1 MPDMQVVYA
10 NSQNLYSY
18 ILKLYK
24 GRFTGL
30 SRQWRTRDT
39 HKQREGNMNTIQI
52 TNENGVVNYTEAE
65 VARFIEKSK
74 EVDAYDQVNNQYR
87 KEINNLRHEVR
98 DFFSEGEWS
107 DGETT
112 CNKGDVNSLL
122 ERIGAAKLTTKY
134 NGTFTITGSFSIE
147 VEDEDEIEDIITENT
162 EISNWS
168 ADMDVDQI
176 EVHDVE
182 EEN

>member
-1 MPDMQVVYA
+1 
-10 NSQNLYSY
+10 
-18 ILKLYK
+18 
-24 GRFTGL
+24 
-30 SRQWRTRDT
+30 
-39 HKQREGNMNTIQI
+39 MNTITVNTETDGQASTI
-52 TNENGVVNYTEAE
+52 TYTETE
-65 VARFIEKSK
+65 VLHFKKRAQ
-74 EVDAYDQVNNQYR
+74 EVDAIQQVNDLQR
-87 KEINNLRHEVR
+87 KEIRDLRSNVR
-98 DFFSEGEWS
+98 DFFSESEWS
-107 DGETT
+107 DGEQTV
-112 CNKGDVNSLL
+112 NKSEVNDLL

-182 EEN
+182 EDN

>member
-1 MPDMQVVYA
+1 
-10 NSQNLYSY
+10 
-18 ILKLYK
+18 
-24 GRFTGL
+24 
-30 SRQWRTRDT
+30 
-39 HKQREGNMNTIQI
+39 MNTITIESPTTGDTI
-52 TNENGVVNYTEAE
+52 TYTETE
-65 VARFIEKSK
+65 VRNFISK
-74 EVDAYDQVNNQYR
+74 AGEVSGLNDSITAQVQTIRSIRN
-87 KEINNLRHEVR
+87 EVR

-112 CNKGDVNSLL
+112 INKGDVNAML

-168 ADMDVDQI
+168 ADMNVDQI

-182 EEN
+182 EDN

>member
-1 MPDMQVVYA
+1 M
-10 NSQNLYSY
+10 
-18 ILKLYK
+18 
-24 GRFTGL
+24 F
-30 SRQWRTRDT
+30 
-39 HKQREGNMNTIQI
+39 NTITINSEVDGQVNTVTYTETEVLHFKKRAQDI
-52 TNENGVVNYTEAE
+52 DAIEQANEN
-65 VARFIEKSK
+65 
-74 EVDAYDQVNNQYR
+74 QR
-87 KEINNLRHEVR
+87 KQLRDLRHEVR

-112 CNKGDVNSLL
+112 CNKSDVNALL

-147 VEDEDEIEDIITENT
+147 VEDEDEIEDIITDNT

-182 EEN
+182 EDN